1 MDIVHEKR
9 SLVCSVE
16 KMVENKYCVTFMPRQ
31 NGKHRVYIY
40 FNGYDVKGSPYIM
53 RVGTKGRSGKTRSS
67 PIHDSRYRSESPSMH
82 FNTSML
88 KTTETTRRELYSPD
102 NYKASSYSPQLSP
115 TLESQII
122 PNDDHIKT
130 SKEIYSSRYKSPSPK
145 RDLYSPK
152 RELYSPKRELYSPQ
166 RDLYSPKLVD
176 DQQYSSTYKSEYR
189 KQVRQT
195 QSPQAFDYPS
205 INNRSSNLTDFG
217 SINRTSNISKT
228 NLTSNKEDNL
238 YSTSYYSKV
247 KSDRKTESPILVSSP
262 INVSFTKIIFR
273 KINNNIL
280 FKMRTTSP
288 VIRNSPLTVTTSY
301 ERHTTSSPS
310 RNYAASP
317 SPRLPSESPVRYFS
331 STTTTS
337 PLNLSSNV
345 DSKINSETYKVTK
358 QTYKTTTVNQSA
370 SPVFIS
376 STKRI
381 PSPGMN
387 SFLIAFTR

>member
-16 KMVENKYCVTFMPRQ
+16 KLVENKYCVTFMPRQ

-102 NYKASSYSPQLSP
+102 NHYKASSYSPQLSP

-122 PNDDHIKT
+122 PNDNHIKT
-130 SKEIYSSRYKSPSPK
+130 SKEIYSSRYTSPSPK
-145 RDLYSPK
+145 RD
-152 RELYSPKRELYSPQ
+152 LYSPQ

-189 KQVRQT
+189 KEVRQT
-195 QSPQAFDYPS
+195 QSPQTFDYPS
-205 INNRSSNLTDFG
+205 INNTSRLSNISDFNRS
-217 SINRTSNISKT
+217 SNISKT
-228 NLTSNKEDNL
+228 NLTSSKDDNL

-247 KSDRKTESPILVSSP
+247 KSDRKTESPTLVSSP
-262 INVSFTKIIFR
+262 INVINDCNILSKII
-273 KINNNIL
+273 N
-280 FKMRTTSP
+280 
-288 VIRNSPLTVTTSY
+288 
-301 ERHTTSSPS
+301 
-310 RNYAASP
+310 
-317 SPRLPSESPVRYFS
+317 
-331 STTTTS
+331 
-337 PLNLSSNV
+337 
-345 DSKINSETYKVTK
+345 
-358 QTYKTTTVNQSA
+358 
-370 SPVFIS
+370 
-376 STKRI
+376 
-381 PSPGMN
+381 
-387 SFLIAFTR
+387 FL